1 MGLDMTLEASKYMH
15 IEDYATMRQTEVAE
29 KIKKM
34 FPEMNGKRLD
44 RVVFIVAE
52 WRKDNQIHKWF
63 VDNVQDGVDDCKYY
77 YVSREKIQQ
86 LIRLCVKVL
95 ENKELAQSLL
105 PAQGGFFFGSTEYDD
120 DYFIS
125 LKRTVEKL
133 SECEKIPE
141 EYSFYYSSSW

>member
-1 MGLDMTLEASKYMH
+1 MTLEASKYMH